1 MLDLNETQP
10 ARPVERFDLDAIV
23 SRLRDSAEQW
33 VPRLFPNGRRLGDEW
48 RLANIRGDAPRKN
61 GSCVIALTGE
71 HAGDWIDFD
80 GGHGGGPLST
90 LEHAKGLS
98 GRELFAYAADLANP
112 SAGAQPRRPAAK
124 PSSKQADQARE
135 IEHILSKAVPVA
147 GTPAERYLASRGLP
161 VPDCADL
168 LFHPDLT
175 HWESRRGFPGLVAV
189 VRDSGGNRIALHRTY
204 LADDGTAKAP
214 VENPRKMLASVA
226 GGAVRLAEVSD
237 GVVGLAEGIE
247 TALSV
252 MTACARLPVWVTLS
266 ATNLEQVVLPT
277 EVRRVVLLADHD
289 ASGAGSRAAATAAAR
304 LHAEGRRVWIAMP
317 PKEGDDF
324 NDLLLRDGSDAVRKV
339 VEAAA
344 EWGLHDGGAG
354 EVPKTESGT
363 HKPIGFVLPDGPR
376 PQLRADDGDLAR
388 AVSRAWEILIAA
400 NQPPWLFRTAGC
412 ATWVVRDDDGLP
424 MAKPLTDDRLRPV
437 LAQLADWR
445 KLSRN
450 GDVVPAHPPLPVIKS
465 ILATPDPA
473 LPVLTGIV
481 TTPVFGREGELITEP
496 GYHPAARL
504 LYDPP
509 KGFVL
514 PAVPTKPTQSDIAVA
529 RSLLLDD
536 LLGDFPFTGEAERAH
551 ALALLLIGFVRA
563 MIDGPTPLHLVE
575 KPTQGTGA
583 TLMVDVMSV
592 IAIGCRAS
600 VMVEGSDDEEWRKRL
615 TAKLRQIPS
624 VVLIDNLRRPLDS
637 SALAAA
643 LTAPF
648 WEDRILGV
656 SETTRLPIRCIW
668 IATGNNAELSGEMA
682 RRLVRIRL
690 DARVDQPW
698 RRSGFRHPDLM
709 GWVHANRADLVAA
722 CLTLCRAWIAA
733 GMPHGV
739 KNIGSFENWAA
750 VMGGMLDAIG
760 VAGFLGNIDEMLEAS
775 DGEGAVWRVFVG
787 QWWDRFGTAE
797 VGTSGLYDLA
807 VNCEP
812 PLPLGTGGDRSQ
824 RTRLGKALARMR
836 DRVFDIAGL
845 KARIRAIGVSHQ
857 ARRWQLALEG
867 ERGERGERFPDPAHE
882 QTGERGERV
891 PDPAEAEKGERQA
904 SVDQRSPQRSPAYP
918 IDQEGLGERGER
930 GERFSDLRAC
940 ARVHNNKEEAT
951 RSPRSSRSQNADD
964 SEACTG
970 EHGGERRKARSPRS
984 PDADSPD
991 WLKGVP

>member
-1 MLDLNETQP
+1 MLDLNDAQP
-10 ARPVERFDLDAIV
+10 LWPAERYDLDAIV
-23 SRLRDSAEQW
+23 ARLRATAEHW
-33 VPRLFPNGRRLGDEW
+33 VPRHFPNGRRVGDEW

-80 GGHGGGPLST
+80 GGEGGGPINT
-90 LEHAKGLS
+90 LEHAIHRS
-98 GRELFAYAADLANP
+98 GRELISYAADLTRMGP
-112 SAGAQPRRPAAK
+112 QPKRGATK

-135 IEHILSKAVPVA
+135 IDHILSKAVPIA
-147 GTPAERYLASRGLP
+147 GTLGERYLAARGLP
-161 VPDCADL
+161 APDCADL

-189 VRDSGGNRIALHRTY
+189 VRAGSGNRIALHRTY
-204 LADDGTAKAP
+204 LGDDGSAKAP
-214 VENPRKMLASVA
+214 VDNPRKMLASIA
-226 GGAVRLAEVSD
+226 GGAVRLANLSAD
-237 GVVGLAEGIE
+237 HVVGLAEGIE

-252 MTACARLPVWVTLS
+252 MASCARLPVWATLS
-266 ATNLEQVVLPT
+266 TSNLEQVVLPA
-277 EVRRVVLLADHD
+277 EARKVVLLADHD
-289 ASGAGSRAAATAAAR
+289 LSNAGARAAAAAAAR
-304 LHAEGRRVWIAMP
+304 LHAEGRRVFIAMP

-324 NDLLLRDGSDAVRKV
+324 NDLLMREGIDAVRRV
-339 VEAAA
+339 VESAV
-344 EWGLHDGGAG
+344 EWNGQGTTESMALVVDGG
-354 EVPKTESGT
+354 T
-363 HKPIGFVLPDGPR
+363 HRPIGLSLPDRAR
-376 PQLRADDGDLAR
+376 PQLRADNGDLAG
-388 AVSRAWEILIAA
+388 AVSQAWRILLAA
-400 NQPPWLFRTAGC
+400 NNPPWLFRAAGC
-412 ATWVVRDDDGLP
+412 PTWVVRDDDGLP
-424 MAKPLTDDRLRPV
+424 MAKPLTEDRLRPV
-437 LAQLADWR
+437 LAQLVDWR
-445 KLSRN
+445 KVNRN
-450 GDVVPAHPPLPVIKS
+450 GELVPAHPPLAVIKS

-473 LPVLTGIV
+473 LPVLAGIV
-481 TTPVFGREGELITEP
+481 TTPVFGRDGELITEP

-509 KGFVL
+509 KDFVL
-514 PAVPTKPTQSDIAVA
+514 PPIAAQPTPADITAA

-536 LLGDFPFTGEAERAH
+536 LLGEFPFTGEAERAH
-551 ALALLLIGFVRA
+551 ALALLLVGFVRA

-583 TLMVDVMSV
+583 TLMVDAISV
-592 IAIGCRAS
+592 IATGCRAS

-648 WEDRILGV
+648 WEDRVLGV

-668 IATGNNAELSGEMA
+668 IATGNNAEFSGEMA

-698 RRSGFRHPDLM
+698 RRGGFRHPDLI

-722 CLTLCRAWIAA
+722 CLSLCRGWIAA
-733 GMPHGV
+733 GMPRGSKH
-739 KNIGSFENWAA
+739 IGSFEAWSAL
-750 VMGGMLDAIG
+750 MGGLLEAIG
-760 VAGFLGNIDEMLEAS
+760 VPGFLGNIDEMLEGS

-797 VGTSGLYDLA
+797 VGTSGLYELA
-807 VNCEP
+807 INCEP

-867 ERGERGERFPDPAHE
+867 EHGERGERFPDPS
-882 QTGERGERV
+882 
-891 PDPAEAEKGERQA
+891 EAEKGERQ
-904 SVDQRSPQRSPAYP
+904 DTLEQRSPQRSPTYP
-918 IDQEGLGERGER
+918 IDVEGVGERGEP
-930 GERFSDLRAC
+930 GERFSDLRAR
-940 ARVHNNKEEAT
+940 ARVHNNKEEQT
-951 RSPRSSRSQNADD
+951 RSLRSSRSQNGGGSDAY
-964 SEACTG
+964 TG
-970 EHGGERRKARSPRS
+970 EHGGERQNARSPRS
-984 PDADSPD
+984 PLSESPE

>member
-1 MLDLNETQP
+1 MLDLNDAEP
-10 ARPVERFDLDAIV
+10 ARPAERFDLDEIV
-23 SRLRDSAEQW
+23 ARLRATAEQW
-33 VPRLFPNGRRLGDEW
+33 VPRLFPNGRRVGDEW

-80 GGHGGGPLST
+80 GGQGGGPINT
-90 LEHAKGLS
+90 LEHAIHRS
-98 GRELFAYAADLANP
+98 GRELISYAAELTRTGP
-112 SAGAQPRRPAAK
+112 QPKRGATR

-135 IEHILSKAVPVA
+135 IDHILSKAVPLA
-147 GTPAERYLASRGLP
+147 GTLGKRYLASRGLTI
-161 VPDCADL
+161 PDCADL

-189 VRDSGGNRIALHRTY
+189 VRDGSGNRIALHRTY
-204 LADDGTAKAP
+204 LADDGAAKAP
-214 VENPRKMLASVA
+214 VDNPRKMLASIA
-226 GGAVRLAEVSD
+226 GGAVRLANLTD
-237 GVVGLAEGIE
+237 DHVVGLAEGIE

-252 MTACARLPVWVTLS
+252 MAACARLPVWATLS
-266 ATNLEQVVLPT
+266 TSNLEQVVLPA
-277 EVRRVVLLADHD
+277 EVRKVVLLTDHD
-289 ASGAGSRAAATAAAR
+289 PSNAGARAAAAAAAR
-304 LHAEGRRVWIAMP
+304 LHAEGRRVFIAMP

-324 NDLLLRDGSDAVRKV
+324 NDLLMREGIDAVRRV
-339 VEAAA
+339 VESAV
-344 EWGLHDGGAG
+344 EWNGQGTTESMALVVDGG
-354 EVPKTESGT
+354 T
-363 HKPIGFVLPDGPR
+363 HRPIGLALPDHAR
-376 PQLRADDGDLAR
+376 PQLRADNGDLAG
-388 AVSRAWEILIAA
+388 AVSQAWQILLTA
-400 NQPPWLFRTAGC
+400 NNPPWLFRAAGC
-412 ATWVVRDDDGLP
+412 PTWVVRDDDGLP
-424 MAKPLTDDRLRPV
+424 MARPLTEDRLRPV
-437 LAQLADWR
+437 LAQLVDWR
-445 KLSRN
+445 KINRN
-450 GDVVPAHPPLPVIKS
+450 GELIPAHPPMAVIKS

-473 LPVLTGIV
+473 LPVLSGIV
-481 TTPVFGREGELITEP
+481 TTPVFGRDGELITEP
-496 GYHPAARL
+496 GYHAPARL

-509 KGFVL
+509 KDFVL
-514 PAVPTKPTQSDIAVA
+514 PPIAARPTPANITAA

-536 LLGDFPFTGEAERAH
+536 LLGEFPFTGEAERAH
-551 ALALLLIGFVRA
+551 ALALLLVGFVRA

-583 TLMVDVMSV
+583 TLMVDVISL
-592 IAIGCRAS
+592 IATGCRAS

-648 WEDRILGV
+648 WEDRVLGV

-668 IATGNNAELSGEMA
+668 IATGNNAEFSGEMA

-698 RRSGFRHPDLM
+698 RRNGFRHPDLI

-722 CLTLCRAWIAA
+722 CLSLCRGWIAA
-733 GMPHGV
+733 GMPRGSKH
-739 KNIGSFENWAA
+739 IGSFEAWSAL
-750 VMGGMLDAIG
+750 MGGLLEAIG
-760 VAGFLGNIDEMLEAS
+760 VRGFLGNIDEMLEAS

-797 VGTSGLYDLA
+797 VGTSGLYELA

-824 RTRLGKALARMR
+824 RTRLGKALVRMR

-857 ARRWQLALEG
+857 ARRWQLTLEG
-867 ERGERGERFPDPAHE
+867 EHGERGERFSESSDF
-882 QTGERGERV
+882 G
-891 PDPAEAEKGERQA
+891 KGERQA
-904 SVDQRSPQRSPAYP
+904 ALEQRSPQHSPAYP
-918 IDQEGLGERGER
+918 IDGQGVGERGEP
-930 GERFSDLRAC
+930 GERFSDLRAR
-940 ARVHNNKEEAT
+940 ARVHNNKEEQT
-951 RSPRSSRSQNADD
+951 RSPRSSRSQNGGGSDAYD
-964 SEACTG
+964 G
-970 EHGGERRKARSPRS
+970 ERGGERQNARSPRS
-984 PDADSPD
+984 PLSESPD

>member
-1 MLDLNETQP
+1 MLDLNDAEP
-10 ARPVERFDLDAIV
+10 ARPAERFDLDEIV
-23 SRLRDSAEQW
+23 ARLRATAEQW
-33 VPRLFPNGRRLGDEW
+33 VPRLFPNGRRVGDEW

-80 GGHGGGPLST
+80 GGQGGGPINT
-90 LEHAKGLS
+90 LEHAIHRS
-98 GRELFAYAADLANP
+98 GRELISYAAELTRTGP
-112 SAGAQPRRPAAK
+112 QPKRGATR

-135 IEHILSKAVPVA
+135 IDHILSKAVPLA
-147 GTPAERYLASRGLP
+147 GTLGKRYLASRGLTI
-161 VPDCADL
+161 PDCADL

-189 VRDSGGNRIALHRTY
+189 VRDGSGNRIALHRTY
-204 LADDGTAKAP
+204 LADDGAAKAP
-214 VENPRKMLASVA
+214 VDNPRKMLASIA
-226 GGAVRLAEVSD
+226 GGAVRLANLTD
-237 GVVGLAEGIE
+237 DHVVGLAEGID

-252 MTACARLPVWVTLS
+252 MAACARLPVWATLS
-266 ATNLEQVVLPT
+266 TSNLEQVVLPA
-277 EVRRVVLLADHD
+277 EVRKVVLLTDHD
-289 ASGAGSRAAATAAAR
+289 PSNAGARAAAAAAAR
-304 LHAEGRRVWIAMP
+304 LHAEGRRVFIAMP

-324 NDLLLRDGSDAVRKV
+324 NDLLMREGIDAVRRV
-339 VEAAA
+339 VESAV
-344 EWGLHDGGAG
+344 EWNGQGTTESMALVVDGG
-354 EVPKTESGT
+354 T
-363 HKPIGFVLPDGPR
+363 HRPIGLALPDHAR
-376 PQLRADDGDLAR
+376 PQLRADNGDLAG
-388 AVSRAWEILIAA
+388 AVSQAWQILLTA
-400 NQPPWLFRTAGC
+400 NNPPWLFRAAGC
-412 ATWVVRDDDGLP
+412 PTWVVRDDDGLP
-424 MAKPLTDDRLRPV
+424 MARPLTEDRLRPV
-437 LAQLADWR
+437 LAQLVDWR
-445 KLSRN
+445 KINRN
-450 GDVVPAHPPLPVIKS
+450 GELIPAHPPMAVIKS

-473 LPVLTGIV
+473 LPVLSGIV
-481 TTPVFGREGELITEP
+481 TTPVFGRDGELITEP
-496 GYHPAARL
+496 GYHAPARL

-509 KGFVL
+509 KDFVL
-514 PAVPTKPTQSDIAVA
+514 PPIAARPTPANITAA

-536 LLGDFPFTGEAERAH
+536 LLGEFPFTGEAERAH
-551 ALALLLIGFVRA
+551 ALALLLVGFVRA

-583 TLMVDVMSV
+583 TLMVDVISL
-592 IAIGCRAS
+592 IATGCRAS

-648 WEDRILGV
+648 WEDRVLGV

-668 IATGNNAELSGEMA
+668 IATGNNAEFSGEMA

-698 RRSGFRHPDLM
+698 RRNGFRHPDLI

-722 CLTLCRAWIAA
+722 CLSLCRGWIAA
-733 GMPHGV
+733 GMPRGSKH
-739 KNIGSFENWAA
+739 IGSFEAWSAL
-750 VMGGMLDAIG
+750 MGGLLEAIG
-760 VAGFLGNIDEMLEAS
+760 VRGFLGNIDEMLEAS

-797 VGTSGLYDLA
+797 VGTSGLYELA

-824 RTRLGKALARMR
+824 RTRLGKALVRMR

-857 ARRWQLALEG
+857 ARRWQLTLEG
-867 ERGERGERFPDPAHE
+867 EHGERGERFSESSDF
-882 QTGERGERV
+882 G
-891 PDPAEAEKGERQA
+891 KGERQA
-904 SVDQRSPQRSPAYP
+904 ALEQRSPQQSPAYP
-918 IDQEGLGERGER
+918 IDGQGVGERGEP
-930 GERFSDLRAC
+930 GERFSDLRAR
-940 ARVHNNKEEAT
+940 ARVHNNKEEQT
-951 RSPRSSRSQNADD
+951 RSPRSSRSQNGVGSDAYD
-964 SEACTG
+964 G
-970 EHGGERRKARSPRS
+970 EHGGERHNARSPRS
-984 PDADSPD
+984 PLNESPD